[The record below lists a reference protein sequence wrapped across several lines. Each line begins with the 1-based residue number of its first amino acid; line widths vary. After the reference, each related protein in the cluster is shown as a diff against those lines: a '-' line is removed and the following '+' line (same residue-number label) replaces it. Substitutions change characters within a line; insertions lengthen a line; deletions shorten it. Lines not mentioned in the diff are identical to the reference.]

1 MGGRAGE
8 LIEHHE
14 ERLDHLLE
22 AFGDQ
27 KLTVW
32 DVAAHMKWYKPW
44 SDISPLG
51 KTMALSEGAAHL
63 RHLVAREQV
72 TQVSDT
78 EPALFARTY

>member
-1 MGGRAGE
+1 M
-8 LIEHHE
+8 
-14 ERLDHLLE
+14 
-22 AFGDQ
+22 
-27 KLTVW
+27 
-32 DVAAHMKWYKPW
+32 
-44 SDISPLG
+44 G